1 MVNCVGVV
9 GLADRLRRRP
19 TGARR
24 AGGRRD
30 GSHDQKHE
38 QALDMRDLLEAI
50 VSHGNG
56 VETAALMEIQRYT
69 KLFWINNGPYNNLTA
84 RKFVLQVSPQ
94 AFAAAAKSAA
104 QAGATFPTQ
113 GGESLDALL
122 TRLQPMFF
130 DAT

>member
-84 RKFVLQVSPQ
+84 RKFVLNVTP
-94 AFAAAAKSAA
+94 SALQEA
-104 QAGATFPTQ
+104 VRVASRNGASFP
-113 GGESLDALL
+113 
-122 TRLQPMFF
+122 
-130 DAT
+130 